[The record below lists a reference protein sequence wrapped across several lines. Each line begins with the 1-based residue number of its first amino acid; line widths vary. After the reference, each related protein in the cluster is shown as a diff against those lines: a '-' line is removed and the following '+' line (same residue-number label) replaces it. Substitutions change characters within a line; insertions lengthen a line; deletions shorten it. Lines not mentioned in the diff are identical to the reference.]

1 MLLPLLTKRRE
12 IILGRIRDKKVI
24 TIIHRDYNGFGR
36 FLLYREEKMASSF
49 LRGIIFELKE
59 ARTFLALCFEF
70 VLMAIDTY
78 LRVKHDFKRERE

>member
-1 MLLPLLTKRRE
+1 
-12 IILGRIRDKKVI
+12 
-24 TIIHRDYNGFGR
+24 
-36 FLLYREEKMASSF
+36 MASSF

-78 LRVKHDFKRERE
+78 LRVCVKRDFKRERE